1 MAKTIAFSDA
11 AVTFGTGTEGKGGDS
26 YSQGYKTSTARV
38 T

>member
-11 AVTFGTGTEGKGGDS
+11 AVTFGTGIEGKGGAS
-26 YSQGYKTSTARV
+26 YSKGYKTSTPRV